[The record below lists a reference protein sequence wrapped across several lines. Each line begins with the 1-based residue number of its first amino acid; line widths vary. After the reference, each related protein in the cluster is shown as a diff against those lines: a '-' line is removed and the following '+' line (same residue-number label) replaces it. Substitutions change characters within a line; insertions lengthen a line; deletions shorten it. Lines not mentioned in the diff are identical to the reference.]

1 MPRYYEDVEIGD
13 ELNPQER
20 TITTES
26 VVEFET
32 TLGRGPG
39 PRFFTDLQAAKR
51 EGMASVIV
59 PGPMSMA
66 LMNQLLSNWADGGWV
81 KKLDVVFRQT
91 VPQNRLLR
99 VRGVVTDK
107 NHVDGERHVE
117 CDVYVET
124 EEGDRLVGGQAIIL
138 LPTKP

>member
-13 ELNPQER
+13 ELGPQER
-20 TITTES
+20 TVTTDS
-26 VVEFET
+26 VREFET
-32 TLGRGPG
+32 ALGRDTQPG
-39 PRFFTDLQAAKR
+39 YFTDPKVAKR
-51 EGMASVIV
+51 QGLPDVIV

-66 LMNQLLSNWADGGWV
+66 LMNQLLSNWAAGGWV

-107 NHVDGERHVE
+107 NHVDGESRVE
-117 CDVYVET
+117 CDVYVES